1 MEVSIVDLPAP
12 WRELW
17 ASADSPRSRLHAT
30 GGTFTVR
37 APNSTLAVEAVA
49 HLRTE
54 YRRFA
59 GLFVANLAAAR
70 ALASRSFSLDTVV
83 SDFSINWSS
92 LGLLYFPQFHVP

>member
-1 MEVSIVDLPAP
+1 MEYRAGFLPEHTRVPGTMEVSVVDLPPP

-54 YRRFA
+54 YRR
-59 GLFVANLAAAR
+59 GLGSASNCSQYGPCAPGLA
-70 ALASRSFSLDTVV
+70 L
-83 SDFSINWSS
+83 
-92 LGLLYFPQFHVP
+92 HM